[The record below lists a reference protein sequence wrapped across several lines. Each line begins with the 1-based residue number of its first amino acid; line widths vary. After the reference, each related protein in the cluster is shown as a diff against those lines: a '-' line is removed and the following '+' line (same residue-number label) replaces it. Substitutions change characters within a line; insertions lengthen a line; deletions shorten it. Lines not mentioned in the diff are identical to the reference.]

1 MNLPFHGRYD
11 QATVNEAVALATQ
24 PARWNTLLRW
34 GLFLVYLPIFIYLAL
49 PLLQAPASSAAGTS
63 PLFRPLLV
71 LILLLAFA
79 ITPYLNTFRL
89 ARGLWRQPS
98 IQGDRSGAV
107 TAKGIAFP
115 AHDGERV
122 LEWSQFTRRRQ
133 TPDLIVLVT
142 AKGGITIFPR
152 RFFADDEAWGR
163 FQQQVEQKVEGES
176 RKRT

>member
-1 MNLPFHGRYD
+1 MNIPFHGRYD
-11 QATVNEAVALATQ
+11 QATVKEAVALATR

-34 GLFLVYLPIFIYLAL
+34 GLFLAYLPIFIYLAL
-49 PLLQAPASSAAGTS
+49 PLLQAPAASSAGTS

-71 LILLLAFA
+71 LITLLAFA
-79 ITPYLNTFRL
+79 ITPYINTWRL
-89 ARGLWRQPS
+89 SRGLWRQPS
-98 IQGDRSGAV
+98 IQGDRSGTV

-133 TPDLIVLVT
+133 TPNLIVLVT

-152 RFFADDEAWGR
+152 GFFADDAAWRG
-163 FQQQVEQKVEGES
+163 FQKVLDQHVS
-176 RKRT
+176 IAK